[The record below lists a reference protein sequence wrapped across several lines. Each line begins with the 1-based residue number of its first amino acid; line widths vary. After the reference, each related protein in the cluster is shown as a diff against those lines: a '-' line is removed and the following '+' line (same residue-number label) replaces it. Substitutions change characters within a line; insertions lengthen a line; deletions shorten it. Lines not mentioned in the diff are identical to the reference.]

1 MDKLFMDNASQQK
14 DSDNSKEEENEEDD
28 INSYYNEDEISKKLE
43 GIHLAIEPY
52 KNQDIYDDF
61 DEEKKTNSKIKKIC
75 TRASKKDK
83 IRNEIMDLF
92 N

>member
-1 MDKLFMDNASQQK
+1 MDNASQQK
-14 DSDNSKEEENEEDD
+14 DSDNSKDEENEEDD

-61 DEEKKTNSKIKKIC
+61 DEEKKIISKRKKIC
-75 TRASKKDK
+75 TRASKKD
-83 IRNEIMDLF
+83 
-92 N
+92 